1 MEFQKP
7 PLRHLL
13 GQSVHVEVDR
23 PIGYLHGDILYPVN
37 YGYIPDL
44 MGGDGE
50 EQDAYIL
57 GISEPLTAFDGRVI
71 GIIHRLNDREDKLV
85 VAPEGDLLHQAQ
97 IAEAVHFQ
105 EQYFRTTIDSLL
117 RRSCGVIPFRRT
129 ENGPEFLIVLQT
141 NHCWSFP
148 KGHMEAFES
157 ETETALRE
165 LFEETGLRADLLPVP
180 GITFQYPVNSLTTK
194 QVILFPGPVRGE
206 LALRESEILDSR
218 WVPLED
224 LSHYFR
230 PDTARLC
237 TEYLSGLMS
246 EGVI

>member
-1 MEFQKP
+1 MEKYFDSK
-7 PLRHLL
+7 
-13 GQSVHVEVDR
+13 VD
-23 PIGYLHGDILYPVN
+23 
-37 YGYIPDL
+37 
-44 MGGDGE
+44 
-50 EQDAYIL
+50 A
-57 GISEPLTAFDGRVI
+57 
-71 GIIHRLNDREDKLV
+71 LV
-85 VAPEGDLLHQAQ
+85 Q
-97 IAEAVHFQ
+97 
-105 EQYFRTTIDSLL
+105 
-117 RRSCGVIPFRRT
+117 RSCGVIPWKKTADGLRYL
-129 ENGPEFLIVLQT
+129 LILQT
-141 NHCWSFP
+141 NGFWSLP

-194 QVILFPGPVRGE
+194 QVILFPGLVRGE

-218 WVPLED
+218 WVPLEN